1 MNLPLTNVMD
11 TPISLSVPADAG
23 YLHVLRSVTAG
34 VAAKL
39 EIGFDDVDDLR
50 IAVTESCN
58 RLLALG
64 TQGRRLTIEL
74 SPSDDGLTVAVEI
87 DAELAEW
94 PFAGSHETL
103 AWRVISGLVDE
114 AQEELRDG
122 RPTIVLTKRTI
133 AAGAR

>member
-1 MNLPLTNVMD
+1 MTDVMD
-11 TPISLSVPADAG
+11 TPISLSVPAEAG

-34 VAAKL
+34 VAARL

-58 RLLALG
+58 RLLSLG
-64 TQGRRLTIEL
+64 VRGRSLTIGL
-74 SPSDDGLTVAVEI
+74 APSDDGLTVAVEI

-114 AQEELRDG
+114 AHEELRDG
-122 RPTIVLTKRTI
+122 RPTIVLTKHTI